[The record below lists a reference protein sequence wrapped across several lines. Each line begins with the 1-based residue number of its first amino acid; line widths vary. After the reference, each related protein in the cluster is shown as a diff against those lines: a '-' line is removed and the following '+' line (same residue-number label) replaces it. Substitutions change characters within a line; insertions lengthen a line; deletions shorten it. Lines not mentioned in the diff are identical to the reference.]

1 MSIEFVIKRTGSR
14 EKFNPQKIEDA
25 IWKAVE
31 SVGGTDKEKCKLVS
45 EKALQKILSKY
56 TDTVSVEQIQDTIE
70 EMLIKGGYDRVAK
83 AYILYRHQHNTLR
96 NVKSIMEDTEM
107 IDKYLDNEDWL
118 IKENANTGYSLQG
131 LNFNI
136 SQKVSANYWLTK
148 VYPPELAKFHHEGDI
163 HIHDLGGL
171 AAYCVGWD
179 LKQLLLQGFNGVE
192 GKIAAGPPKHFRSA
206 LGQVVNFIFTLQNEA
221 QGAQAFSNFDTY
233 LAPFIRYDKLDRDQV
248 KQALQ
253 EFLFNMNVTT
263 RQGGQSPFSNI
274 TLDLKVPSHFKNTP
288 IIIGGKM
295 QDVKYGDF
303 QAEMDLFNDV
313 LFEIFEIGDY
323 SGRPFTFPIPT
334 INIDKNFDFDNPS
347 HDRIWKITAK
357 YGTPYFSNYINSDI
371 NPEDTTSMCPLSG
384 EEKLLYKS
392 NCGNLQIDTLKNLY
406 KNNMNA
412 LEVYSNGNFYN
423 ATLNKFDNKKLL
435 KISLKNGHSI
445 SMTTDHANLICDG
458 YNGNIKTIAGKDITN
473 EMWLPYSLNKYK
485 GSGGTYELGYLVGAF
500 AGDGTL
506 NNGYITYSL
515 NNELDQNVVKKII
528 SSYTK
533 YFSENHKISLH
544 KKTKL
549 LTLIIKSHGL
559 VGLCKEFVEGKKTT
573 KHYTPRLFSMSEEFR
588 KGVFDGHY
596 ATDGGNRNRIYTSS
610 KKMVES
616 LNLLAASMGTTTS
629 ILKDDRINRFSTNT
643 NYAVLFYQ
651 LNRSEYKNVF
661 FKKDNKLWI
670 KVDSI
675 KQING
680 KTGFCLEINN
690 NDHLFTIAGSG
701 ILTHNCRLRIDRSKL
716 ERRGGGLFGS
726 DALTGSVGVV
736 TLNMPRI
743 GYLAKDE
750 ADFFERLDIL
760 LETAKTSLELKR
772 KYVEKWTEQ
781 GLYPF
786 ARVYLAH
793 TKQALGSY
801 WANHFS
807 TIGLLGMN
815 EACLNFLK
823 VPITDPKGL
832 EFSVKVM
839 NHMRNTILG
848 YKQETGHEF
857 NLEATPGEGT
867 TRRFAN
873 IDKKKYNDIIVAN
886 ESHVHDSHVVPY
898 YSNSTQLPVDSKF
911 NLFEALDHQNNLQP
925 LYTGGTVFHVYIGES
940 APNPEAV
947 KTLIKKCCTNYKIP
961 YFSLTP
967 TFSVCP
973 IHGYIKGKHVYCPE
987 CLESTDV
994 IPENLK

>member
-1 MSIEFVIKRTGSR
+1 MLVNDMSINFVIKRNGAI

-31 SVGGTDKEKCKLVS
+31 SVGGTDKDKCKNLS
-45 EKALQKILSKY
+45 EKIIQKIMSKY
-56 TDTVSVEQIQDTIE
+56 NDTISVEQLQDNIE
-70 EMLIKGGYDRVAK
+70 EMIIKGGFDRVAK

-148 VYPPELAKFHHEGDI
+148 VYPPELAKYHHEGDI

-274 TLDLKVPSHFKNTP
+274 TLDLKVPSHFKNNAV
-288 IIIGGKM
+288 IIGGKT

-303 QAEMDLFNDV
+303 QSEMDLFNDV

-371 NPEDTTSMCPLSG
+371 NPEDTTSMC
-384 EEKLLYKS
+384 
-392 NCGNLQIDTLKNLY
+392 
-406 KNNMNA
+406 
-412 LEVYSNGNFYN
+412 
-423 ATLNKFDNKKLL
+423 
-435 KISLKNGHSI
+435 
-445 SMTTDHANLICDG
+445 
-458 YNGNIKTIAGKDITN
+458 
-473 EMWLPYSLNKYK
+473 
-485 GSGGTYELGYLVGAF
+485 
-500 AGDGTL
+500 
-506 NNGYITYSL
+506 
-515 NNELDQNVVKKII
+515 
-528 SSYTK
+528 
-533 YFSENHKISLH
+533 
-544 KKTKL
+544 
-549 LTLIIKSHGL
+549 
-559 VGLCKEFVEGKKTT
+559 
-573 KHYTPRLFSMSEEFR
+573 
-588 KGVFDGHY
+588 
-596 ATDGGNRNRIYTSS
+596 
-610 KKMVES
+610 
-616 LNLLAASMGTTTS
+616 
-629 ILKDDRINRFSTNT
+629 
-643 NYAVLFYQ
+643 
-651 LNRSEYKNVF
+651 
-661 FKKDNKLWI
+661 
-670 KVDSI
+670 
-675 KQING
+675 
-680 KTGFCLEINN
+680 
-690 NDHLFTIAGSG
+690 
-701 ILTHNCRLRIDRSKL
+701 CRLRIDRSKL

-750 ADFFERLDIL
+750 TDFFERLDVL

-786 ARVYLAH
+786 ARVYLTH

-839 NHMRNTILG
+839 NRMRDTILG
-848 YKQETGHEF
+848 YKKETGHEF

-886 ESHVHDSHVVPY
+886 EAHVHDSHVVPY

-947 KTLIKKCCTNYKIP
+947 KTLIRKCCTNYKIP

-973 IHGYIKGKHVYCPE
+973 IHGYIKGKHFYCPE
-987 CLESTDV
+987 CLESTDIV
-994 IPENLK
+994 PENLK

>member
-233 LAPFIRYDKLDRDQV
+233 MAPFIRYDKLDRDQV

-274 TLDLKVPSHFKNTP
+274 TLDLKVPSHFKNNAV
-288 IIIGGKM
+288 IIGGKT

-303 QAEMDLFNDV
+303 QSEMDLFNDV
-313 LFEIFEIGDY
+313 LFEIFEIGDF

-347 HDRIWKITAK
+347 HDRIWRITAK

-371 NPEDTTSMCPLSG
+371 NPEDTTSMC
-384 EEKLLYKS
+384 
-392 NCGNLQIDTLKNLY
+392 
-406 KNNMNA
+406 
-412 LEVYSNGNFYN
+412 
-423 ATLNKFDNKKLL
+423 
-435 KISLKNGHSI
+435 
-445 SMTTDHANLICDG
+445 
-458 YNGNIKTIAGKDITN
+458 
-473 EMWLPYSLNKYK
+473 
-485 GSGGTYELGYLVGAF
+485 
-500 AGDGTL
+500 
-506 NNGYITYSL
+506 
-515 NNELDQNVVKKII
+515 
-528 SSYTK
+528 
-533 YFSENHKISLH
+533 
-544 KKTKL
+544 
-549 LTLIIKSHGL
+549 
-559 VGLCKEFVEGKKTT
+559 
-573 KHYTPRLFSMSEEFR
+573 
-588 KGVFDGHY
+588 
-596 ATDGGNRNRIYTSS
+596 
-610 KKMVES
+610 
-616 LNLLAASMGTTTS
+616 
-629 ILKDDRINRFSTNT
+629 
-643 NYAVLFYQ
+643 
-651 LNRSEYKNVF
+651 
-661 FKKDNKLWI
+661 
-670 KVDSI
+670 
-675 KQING
+675 
-680 KTGFCLEINN
+680 
-690 NDHLFTIAGSG
+690 
-701 ILTHNCRLRIDRSKL
+701 CRLRIDRSKL

-750 ADFFERLDIL
+750 ADFFVRLDVL

-772 KYVEKWTEQ
+772 KYIEKWTEQ

-839 NHMRNTILG
+839 NRMRDTILG
-848 YKQETGHEF
+848 YKKETGHEF

-886 ESHVHDSHVVPY
+886 EAHVHDSHVVPY

-911 NLFEALDHQNNLQP
+911 NLFEALDHQNHLQP

-947 KTLIKKCCTNYKIP
+947 KTLIRKCCTNYKIP

-987 CLESTDV
+987 CLEPTDV
-994 IPENLK
+994 VPDNLK

>member
-1 MSIEFVIKRTGSR
+1 MEFNTTKQNPIWKKSIKILLNNRNKTEEMRNYGRINSIARNKTDIQKAHSSYTHSKN
-14 EKFNPQKIEDA
+14 KFN
-25 IWKAVE
+25 V
-31 SVGGTDKEKCKLVS
+31 DK
-45 EKALQKILSKY
+45 
-56 TDTVSVEQIQDTIE
+56 
-70 EMLIKGGYDRVAK
+70 
-83 AYILYRHQHNTLR
+83 N
-96 NVKSIMEDTEM
+96 
-107 IDKYLDNEDWL
+107 KYLE
-118 IKENANTGYSLQG
+118 YVQ
-131 LNFNI
+131 LNGFITLYNF
-136 SQKVSANYWLTK
+136 SKLKNHKVKAIVILNK
-148 VYPPELAKFHHEGDI
+148 KIDVY
-163 HIHDLGGL
+163 DLSVKKYHNFALNDGVFVHN
-171 AAYCVGWD
+171 CVGWD

-233 LAPFIRYDKLDRDQV
+233 LAPFIRYDKLDRDAV

-303 QAEMDLFNDV
+303 QTEMDLFNDV

-371 NPEDTTSMCPLSG
+371 NPEDTTSMC
-384 EEKLLYKS
+384 
-392 NCGNLQIDTLKNLY
+392 
-406 KNNMNA
+406 
-412 LEVYSNGNFYN
+412 
-423 ATLNKFDNKKLL
+423 
-435 KISLKNGHSI
+435 
-445 SMTTDHANLICDG
+445 
-458 YNGNIKTIAGKDITN
+458 
-473 EMWLPYSLNKYK
+473 
-485 GSGGTYELGYLVGAF
+485 
-500 AGDGTL
+500 
-506 NNGYITYSL
+506 
-515 NNELDQNVVKKII
+515 
-528 SSYTK
+528 
-533 YFSENHKISLH
+533 
-544 KKTKL
+544 
-549 LTLIIKSHGL
+549 
-559 VGLCKEFVEGKKTT
+559 
-573 KHYTPRLFSMSEEFR
+573 
-588 KGVFDGHY
+588 
-596 ATDGGNRNRIYTSS
+596 
-610 KKMVES
+610 
-616 LNLLAASMGTTTS
+616 
-629 ILKDDRINRFSTNT
+629 
-643 NYAVLFYQ
+643 
-651 LNRSEYKNVF
+651 
-661 FKKDNKLWI
+661 
-670 KVDSI
+670 
-675 KQING
+675 
-680 KTGFCLEINN
+680 
-690 NDHLFTIAGSG
+690 
-701 ILTHNCRLRIDRSKL
+701 CRLRIDKSKL

-750 ADFFERLDIL
+750 ADFFERLDVL

-815 EACLNFLK
+815 EACLNFIK

-839 NHMRNTILG
+839 NHMRDTILG
-848 YKQETGHEF
+848 YKKETGHEF

-886 ESHVHDSHVVPY
+886 EEHVHDSHVVPY
-898 YSNSTQLPVDSKF
+898 YSNSTQLPVDSKL

-994 IPENLK
+994 IPETLK